1 MRSTYKAPF
10 DLFLTDYI
18 QPIIARVCNA
28 FIVVLC
34 VILFVCR
41 ALILGILGVLILG
54 LLADYIRLIFGFNG
68 LHTFDFLGLYVERL
82 FLFF

>member
-41 ALILGILGVLILG
+41 ALILG
-54 LLADYIRLIFGFNG
+54 LLADYIRLIFWFNG